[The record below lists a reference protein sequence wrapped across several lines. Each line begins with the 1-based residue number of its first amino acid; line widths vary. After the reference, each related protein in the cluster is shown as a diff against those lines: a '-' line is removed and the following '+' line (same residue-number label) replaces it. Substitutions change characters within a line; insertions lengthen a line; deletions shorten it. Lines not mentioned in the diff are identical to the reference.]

1 MEKVIVADDEQ
12 RMRKLLAD
20 FLKRE
25 GYAVYEASNGK
36 EALEIFF
43 SEKDIS
49 LLIVDVMMP
58 ECDGWSVCRE
68 VKRAGNTPLIML
80 TARGEESD
88 EIFGF
93 ELGADEYVKKPF
105 SPRVLMA
112 RVNAIMRRNI
122 KNERIEY
129 KNIKIDEVAHEV
141 ALNGNKMDM
150 SPKEYELLVYLLKNQ
165 GITLSRDTILNKVWG
180 YGYAG
185 DERTVDTHIKKI
197 REKLGNDAEIVKTVR
212 GYGYKVEKNEIS
224 KNEIN
229 SRNIVYYNIFCFNG
243 NGIK

>member
-93 ELGADEYVKKPF
+93 ELGGDEYVKKPF

-197 REKLGNDAEIVKTVR
+197 REN
-212 GYGYKVEKNEIS
+212 
-224 KNEIN
+224 
-229 SRNIVYYNIFCFNG
+229 
-243 NGIK
+243 

>member
-197 REKLGNDAEIVKTVR
+197 REN
-212 GYGYKVEKNEIS
+212 
-224 KNEIN
+224 
-229 SRNIVYYNIFCFNG
+229 
-243 NGIK
+243 

>member
-212 GYGYKVEKNEIS
+212 GYGYKVEK
-224 KNEIN
+224 K
-229 SRNIVYYNIFCFNG
+229 
-243 NGIK
+243 

>member
-165 GITLSRDTILNKVWG
+165 GITLSGDTILNKVWG

-212 GYGYKVEKNEIS
+212 GYGYKVEK
-224 KNEIN
+224 K
-229 SRNIVYYNIFCFNG
+229 
-243 NGIK
+243 

>member
-49 LLIVDVMMP
+49 LLIVDVMMS

-212 GYGYKVEKNEIS
+212 GYGYKVEK
-224 KNEIN
+224 K
-229 SRNIVYYNIFCFNG
+229 
-243 NGIK
+243 

>member
-197 REKLGNDAEIVKTVR
+197 REKLGNEADIVTGKQIGRAHV
-212 GYGYKVEKNEIS
+212 
-224 KNEIN
+224 
-229 SRNIVYYNIFCFNG
+229 
-243 NGIK
+243 